1 MAEVTFA
8 GCSNLCIVADDLIIP
23 SQLKSLGAAL
33 LVVLALLM
41 LIFRSPRR
49 GLIGIAPLLLT
60 VLVVF
65 ALLSVFGVY
74 LDAVTALIASIVLGI
89 GIDYSVHFLARY
101 RALRQDGRD
110 VEAAVHETMT
120 TSGRAI
126 VFNSLAVALGF
137 LVLLLSSFW
146 PVMHI
151 GWVVAVTMLVAATLT
166 LLLLPALLRF
176 EARRETA
183 PAAVS

>member
-1 MAEVTFA
+1 
-8 GCSNLCIVADDLIIP
+8 
-23 SQLKSLGAAL
+23 
-33 LVVLALLM
+33 
-41 LIFRSPRR
+41 
-49 GLIGIAPLLLT
+49 LT

-74 LDAVTALIASIVLGI
+74 LDAVTALIASIILGI

-101 RALRQDGRD
+101 RALRQDGLD
-110 VEAAVHETMT
+110 VDAAVRETMT

-151 GWVVAVTMLVAATLT
+151 GWLVAVTMLVAAALT
-166 LLLLPALLRF
+166 LLLPALLRF
-176 EARRETA
+176 EARWEAAQMAA
-183 PAAVS
+183 PVP